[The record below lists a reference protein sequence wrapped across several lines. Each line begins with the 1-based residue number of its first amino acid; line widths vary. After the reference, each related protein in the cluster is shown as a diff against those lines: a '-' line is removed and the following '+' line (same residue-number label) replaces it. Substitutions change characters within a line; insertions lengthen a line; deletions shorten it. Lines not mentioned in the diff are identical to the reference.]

1 MSKQRFFL
9 PKIKFSIRK
18 IVGYTKATALSWIRT
33 GPALFFTFI
42 YPIIM
47 ILLFGYIFSAGGDDS
62 LFTLNY
68 MNEDVYQIGDQ
79 YYSNNPASQL
89 FLKLGYQNETLAK
102 ELNLNL
108 QSVYFDTSLISA
120 VDWMKEN
127 SIPYL
132 LIIPEGWSSAVNESK
147 TNSSAPIAS
156 IQYYFDPSYTSSM
169 EVQSII
175 DSVLQE
181 MNIEEFSITIFIQ
194 IETKTTPSR
203 EGLDYIDFY
212 VPGIIMVTI
221 STAGMMGLVGT
232 VTEDRETGLTY
243 KLSSTPLKKWEW
255 TLSHLLWQAI
265 MGIIVAIL
273 TVLTGWVAF
282 GFNLATLHPL
292 MIVALIF
299 GSMTF
304 AGLALI
310 LAYFVRRTEAAMAVT
325 MAFVFPQMFLSGAI
339 FPAEMLPSY
348 MQTIAKIFPLYYISE
363 SLRNMMLESTF
374 HKVWLNLG
382 ITIAMGIVF
391 FIIGSLI
398 TKWRKE

>member
-1 MSKQRFFL
+1 MVKGKSFFSEV
-9 PKIKFSIRK
+9 KFSFRK
-18 IVGYTKATALSWIRT
+18 IFGFTSTTALSWLKT

-47 ILLFGYIFSAGGDDS
+47 ILLFGYIFSAGGDEN
-62 LFTLNY
+62 LYNLAY
-68 MNEDVYQIGDQ
+68 MNNDTYQVGDQ
-79 YYSNNPASQL
+79 YYSYNPATILLQR
-89 FLKLGYQNETLAK
+89 LGYQNSTLAE

-108 QSVYFDTSLISA
+108 QEVYYNSSQITA
-120 VDWMKEN
+120 TDWMKDN
-127 SIPYL
+127 DIPYL
-132 LIIPEGWSSAVNESK
+132 LIIPEGWSATLNESI
-147 TNSSAPIAS
+147 TNSSAPIANV
-156 IQYYFDPSYTSSM
+156 YYYYDPSYTSSM
-169 EVQSII
+169 EVRSII
-175 DSVLQE
+175 DNVLQK
-181 MNIEEFSITIFIQ
+181 MNIEEFGIQSFMQ

-203 EGLDYIDFY
+203 EGLNYIDFY

-221 STAGMMGLVGT
+221 STSGMMGLVST
-232 VTEDRETGLTY
+232 ITEERKTGLIY
-243 KLSSTPLKKWEW
+243 KISSTPLKKWEW
-255 TLSHLLWQAI
+255 SLSQLLWQAI
-265 MGIIVAIL
+265 LGIIVAIL

-282 GFNLATLHPL
+282 GFNLKSIHPL

-310 LAYFVRRTEAAMAVT
+310 LAFFVRRTEAAMAVT

-348 MQTIAKIFPLYYISE
+348 MQTIAKIFPLYYMGE
-363 SLRNMMLESTF
+363 AMRNMMLASTF

-382 ITIAMGIVF
+382 ITIAMGVVF
-391 FIIGSLI
+391 FVIGSII

>member
-1 MSKQRFFL
+1 LSKHKTF
-9 PKIKFSIRK
+9 PSKIKFSLRK
-18 IVGYTKATALSWIRT
+18 IVGYTNTTALSWIRS

-47 ILLFGYIFSAGGDDS
+47 ILLFGYIFSAGMDDS
-62 LFTLNY
+62 LFTLHY
-68 MNEDVYQIGDQ
+68 MNEDVYQIGDN
-79 YYSNNPASQL
+79 YYSFNPASQL
-89 FLKLGYQNETLAK
+89 LIKLGHQNETLAK

-108 QSVYFDTSLISA
+108 KEASFNTSQISTD
-120 VDWMKEN
+120 DWMKEN
-127 SIPYL
+127 DIPYL
-132 LIIPEGWSSAVNESK
+132 LLIPKGWSSAVNESK
-147 TNSSAPIAS
+147 TNSSSPIAN
-156 IQYYFDPSYTSSM
+156 IHYYYDPSYTSSI
-169 EVQSII
+169 EVQNII
-175 DSVLQE
+175 GNVLQE
-181 MNIEEFSITIFIQ
+181 MNIEEFSIATFIQ

-221 STAGMMGLVGT
+221 STSGMMGLVST
-232 VTEDRETGLTY
+232 VTEDRQTGLIY

-255 TLSHLLWQAI
+255 CLSQLLWQAI
-265 MGIIVAIL
+265 IGIIVAIL
-273 TVLTGWVAF
+273 TVLTGWIAF
-282 GFNLATLHPL
+282 GFNMATIHPL
-292 MIVALIF
+292 MVLALIF

-348 MQTIAKIFPLYYISE
+348 MQTIAKIFPLYYMSE
-363 SLRNMMLESTF
+363 AMRSMMLESTF
-374 HKVWLNLG
+374 HKVWLNLV

-391 FIIGSLI
+391 FIIGSI
-398 TKWRKE
+398 VTRWRKE

>member
-1 MSKQRFFL
+1 MSKKRNYFTKIRFSL
-9 PKIKFSIRK
+9 RK
-18 IVGYTKATALSWIRT
+18 IIGYTSTTALTWIRS

-42 YPIIM
+42 YPIVM

-89 FLKLGYQNETLAK
+89 LSKLGYQNETLAK

-108 QSVYFDTSLISA
+108 QSVFFDTSHISA
-120 VDWMKEN
+120 ADWMKEN

-147 TNSSAPIAS
+147 INSSAPIAS
-156 IQYYFDPSYTSSM
+156 VHYYFDPSYTSSI
-169 EVQSII
+169 EVQTII

-181 MNIEEFSITIFIQ
+181 MNLEEFSITTFIQ
-194 IETKTTPSR
+194 IETETTPSR
-203 EGLDYIDFY
+203 EGLEYIDFY

-255 TLSHLLWQAI
+255 SLSHLLWQAI

-273 TVLTGWVAF
+273 TALTGWIAF
-282 GFNLATLHPL
+282 GFNMATIHPL

-304 AGLALI
+304 SGLALI
-310 LAYFVRRTEAAMAVT
+310 LSYFVRRTEAAMAVT
-325 MAFVFPQMFLSGAI
+325 MAFVFPQMFLAGAI
-339 FPAEMLPSY
+339 FPAELLPSY

-391 FIIGSLI
+391 FIVGSFI